1 MDPKDWRARLPGSP
15 ELLPF
20 AIDPRTDRVEL
31 LALQPVDYEKASFLD
46 ARLTA
51 PVAAVVP
58 FAELQ
63 AAAAAL
69 PVAADFIF
77 HIGHAG
83 STLLSRLLGQHAA
96 VFSLREPMALR
107 AFATGDGW
115 DAAALDARLTTFLAL
130 YSRTWRP
137 GQRALIK
144 ATSSVGEIA
153 GRLLTL
159 APGARAVMMTLR
171 PEPYLATIL
180 GGPNSR
186 VELEGAAA
194 SRIARLR
201 RRFPDAGFR
210 LDGLSIGELTAMS
223 WVCEMAGLVAGA
235 AGRAERVLWLDFD
248 TFLADP
254 AAALAAALGLI
265 HGDAAEAPRLAQSP
279 YLQRYSKA
287 PEYAY
292 GPEVRAQ
299 TLAAARRDDAA
310 EIARGLAWLD
320 DAARDPRLAPVL
332 AAADSAIPGR

>member
-63 AAAAAL
+63 AAAIGM

-107 AFATGDGW
+107 AFAADGW
-115 DAAALDARLTTFLAL
+115 DAAALDVRLATFLAL

-137 GQRALIK
+137 EQRALIK
-144 ATSSVGEIA
+144 ASSSVGEIA
-153 GRLLTL
+153 ARLLAV

-186 VELEGAAA
+186 VELDNVAA

-201 RRFPDAGFR
+201 RRFPDAAFR

-223 WVCEMAGLVAGA
+223 WVCEMSGLVACA
-235 AGRAERVLWLDFD
+235 AGRAEHVLWLDFEA
-248 TFLADP
+248 FLADP
-254 AAALAAALGLI
+254 TAG
-265 HGDAAEAPRLAQSP
+265 
-279 YLQRYSKA
+279 
-287 PEYAY
+287 
-292 GPEVRAQ
+292 
-299 TLAAARRDDAA
+299 
-310 EIARGLAWLD
+310 
-320 DAARDPRLAPVL
+320 
-332 AAADSAIPGR
+332 